1 MLTLNTRDMFFD
13 RKAVI
18 NVIDQ
23 KKKSALSRVG
33 GLTRRVSRQSIKY
46 RKKRTIKSAP
56 GKPPIAHT
64 KGLGIRTIFYAYD
77 PAADSVVCGPVRLG
91 STKRPDI
98 PEILE
103 KGGQSVL
110 KVRRQQGSSAPRAS
124 GRSAN
129 GRFVGKRKRS
139 PAELARIKA
148 HYVAKHAARKTATV
162 AVKIEPRPFMGP
174 ALEVTKAKIP
184 GLFKD

>member
-1 MLTLNTRDMFFD
+1 MLTFNNRDMFFD
-13 RKAVI
+13 RQAVI
-18 NVIDQ
+18 TIIDQ
-23 KKKSALSRVG
+23 KKKSALSRAG

-64 KGLGIRTIFYAYD
+64 KGAGIRTIFYAYD
-77 PAADSVVCGPVRLG
+77 PAAESVVCGPVRLG
-91 STKRPDI
+91 GTKRPDV

-103 KGGQSVL
+103 KGGTTIL
-110 KVRRQQGSSAPRAS
+110 KVNRQQGRAVRRAT
-124 GRSAN
+124 GRAAN

-148 HYVAKHAARKTATV
+148 HYVAKHAAQKAAMV
-162 AVKIEPRPFMGP
+162 AVTIAPRPFMGP
-174 ALEVTKAKIP
+174 ALDVVKGKIP
-184 GLFKD
+184 ELFKE